1 MIAVAASQMTRL
13 KAAAATE
20 AASAKTAAATSRRTS
35 PRTATTPVVPELL
48 GRAGVGLQKFG
59 GIEFHC

>member
-1 MIAVAASQMTRL
+1 MTRL

-20 AASAKTAAATSRRTS
+20 AASATEAAAKTAAATSRRTS